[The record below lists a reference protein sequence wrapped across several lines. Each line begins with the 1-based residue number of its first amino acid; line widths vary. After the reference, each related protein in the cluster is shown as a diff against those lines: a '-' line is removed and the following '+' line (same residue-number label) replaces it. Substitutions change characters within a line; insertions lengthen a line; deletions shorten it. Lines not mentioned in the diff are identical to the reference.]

1 MAPRWDRG
9 AHEMSD
15 GAGVEVIYRDG
26 KPVAVILDIEEY
38 REMLERLED
47 AEDLAVLEE
56 MREKPLSFRRLD
68 EFLDCRHLAGETGQ
82 AGEGAVIASQP
93 LPLSQAAV
101 GEGEGAETA

>member
-26 KPVAVILDIEEY
+26 KPVAVILD
-38 REMLERLED
+38 
-47 AEDLAVLEE
+47 LAVLEE
-56 MREKPLSFRRLD
+56 MREEPVSFRRLD

-82 AGEGAVIASQP
+82 AGEGAIFASQP